1 MRRRRH
7 SELTVEEREHKGRRA
22 IMWGGLTL
30 LVGFAVGCMVAFIP
44 VALGGRIAEPAASFD
59 FIVPIGTL
67 AVCLV
72 GLAMVVWGTIE
83 LVAARRRGEHHE
95 RPA

>member
-1 MRRRRH
+1 MRRRRN
-7 SELTVEEREHKGRRA
+7 ELTVQEREHRGRRA

-44 VALGGRIAEPAASFD
+44 VALGGRIADVAASFEL
-59 FIVPIGTL
+59 IVPIGTL
-67 AVCLV
+67 IVCLA
-72 GLAMVVWGTIE
+72 GLAMVIWGTFE
-83 LVAARRRGEHHE
+83 LVTARRRDEHHE